1 MKIHNIILLS
11 LVVLSL
17 LFGCIEQSN
26 KTSTDQTYR
35 GYASGYPS
43 GYKEFIMSSCNI
55 VCKTKK
61 EIPISFGK
69 KKTFFKISDDIFK
82 KSHNTVDS
90 LIKRKRND
98 GYPQKPYPI
107 NYYFLQYAGY
117 SEGGRK
123 YVYVNLSTFMKQRT
137 ISPGLVMGTDFGNY
151 IFLDKEDG
159 YAGYI
164 IIDIKDGRVVKYKF
178 EENETTPIP
187 TEYDD

>member
-35 GYASGYPS
+35 GFASDYPS

-61 EIPISFGK
+61 EVPISFDK

-123 YVYVNLSTFMKQRT
+123 YVYVNLSTFMRLRT
-137 ISPGLVMGTDFGNY
+137 VYYEGILMPDMDSCVY
-151 IFLDKEDG
+151 LDKEDG

-164 IIDIKDGRVVKYKF
+164 IIDIKNGRVVKYKF

-187 TEYDD
+187 TEYDY